1 MGRDALG
8 WNRGDTE
15 QEVHWVPHKL
25 RRKSGNLELLCRAES
40 LQQATARGLGRPLLE
55 IQIHTAF
62 GEPEVAGLGP
72 KPPAGAQ
79 GSSYPECRAILGK
92 VGLGFRL

>member
-1 MGRDALG
+1 MGREALV
-8 WNRGDTE
+8 WNRGDSE
-15 QEVHWVPHKL
+15 QEMHWVPQQL
-25 RRKSGNLELLCRAES
+25 RRMSGNLELLCNRRLAS
-40 LQQATARGLGRPLLE
+40 PSRGLGRPLLE
-55 IQIHTAF
+55 IHIHTAF

-79 GSSYPECRAILGK
+79 GSSYPECSAALGK